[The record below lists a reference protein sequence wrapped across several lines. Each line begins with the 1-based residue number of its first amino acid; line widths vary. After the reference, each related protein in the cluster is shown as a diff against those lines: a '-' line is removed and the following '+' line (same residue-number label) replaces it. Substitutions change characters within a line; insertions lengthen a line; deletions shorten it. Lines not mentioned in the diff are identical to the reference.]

1 MVKNILVLD
10 DGTEIA
16 AGTVGQNAILSLTC
30 TETVSKTTDLCPGAA
45 CSNKL
50 EITIWVEPGTDLPIT
65 SGTRLTHYR
74 ETSGQRTLA
83 GTYWAVKPTSQTRNT
98 YKIYAYDAVSLLDG
112 VQSTWLRS
120 IQDQF
125 PMTLWKFAGL
135 VAQRCGVTIVNSSLP
150 RNGTY
155 LVQAFYADNL
165 TGRQLLAWVAEA
177 SCTFLRATSDGKIEF
192 AWYTDYSSSQSI
204 GPTVYIR
211 DGLSHDKFQTAPVVK
226 VQIRQSDD
234 DVGVLYPSDES
245 GSNAL
250 VIQGNLLLTSAT
262 AEALK
267 PVAQAIFETM
277 QGVTYTPLKV
287 TVPADFPLPAPGNI
301 VSVTDAR
308 GNVLSS
314 YIMNRTISGQQVT
327 LESTGNATRDGT
339 AAVNEQS
346 YKNLTGKM
354 LEIKTSVDGLEV
366 KASDLTGKYTDLKA
380 TVDGLSSEVKK
391 DTKITGGGN
400 LILGSESFKNANY
413 VGIDSSVAYGDDGS
427 ATITNANTNRYF
439 IFNTAGARITKG
451 VTLCLSVMY
460 KPISGTD
467 GLCLSLTFAGDNGTS
482 YVPSIKTENAVSKT
496 YVGSGVTK
504 KSAATYTPGTSDQSI
519 ASGQYLNGT
528 QTIKGDSNLTA
539 ANIKSGVKIF
549 NVTGSYAGSSSGGN
563 TPNLQTK
570 TVTPSESTQTVSPD
584 SGYDGLSKVTV
595 NAISNTYIGSDVTKK
610 SAATYIPKTTDQSI
624 ASGQYLSGTQTIK
637 GDANLVAGNIK
648 SGVNI
653 FGVTGTYAGGG
664 SSGDNGNNNVEA
676 YAITDTN
683 PSVSFKTASGTIKI
697 WGYGTI
703 TSSGGWGGQTTSLVA
718 FEGDKYHKSAIYGG
732 PSSTN
737 LSLSISNGKLTGLP
751 SGLTAI
757 SAIVTR
763 GI

>member
-1 MVKNILVLD
+1 MGVYL
-10 DGTEIA
+10 GS
-16 AGTVGQNAILSLTC
+16 NAVDMQGGFASGGASGASLQSK
-30 TETVSKTTDLCPGAA
+30 TVSPSESAQT
-45 CSNKL
+45 
-50 EITIWVEPGTDLPIT
+50 
-65 SGTRLTHYR
+65 
-74 ETSGQRTLA
+74 
-83 GTYWAVKPTSQTRNT
+83 VK
-98 YKIYAYDAVSLLDG
+98 
-112 VQSTWLRS
+112 
-120 IQDQF
+120 
-125 PMTLWKFAGL
+125 
-135 VAQRCGVTIVNSSLP
+135 
-150 RNGTY
+150 
-155 LVQAFYADNL
+155 ADN
-165 TGRQLLAWVAEA
+165 G
-177 SCTFLRATSDGKIEF
+177 
-192 AWYTDYSSSQSI
+192 Y
-204 GPTVYIR
+204 
-211 DGLSHDKFQTAPVVK
+211 DGLSQ
-226 VQIRQSDD
+226 
-234 DVGVLYPSDES
+234 
-245 GSNAL
+245 
-250 VIQGNLLLTSAT
+250 
-262 AEALK
+262 
-267 PVAQAIFETM
+267 
-277 QGVTYTPLKV
+277 V
-287 TVPADFPLPAPGNI
+287 TV
-301 VSVTDAR
+301 
-308 GNVLSS
+308 
-314 YIMNRTISGQQVT
+314 
-327 LESTGNATRDGT
+327 
-339 AAVNEQS
+339 
-346 YKNLTGKM
+346 
-354 LEIKTSVDGLEV
+354 
-366 KASDLTGKYTDLKA
+366 
-380 TVDGLSSEVKK
+380 
-391 DTKITGGGN
+391 
-400 LILGSESFKNANY
+400 
-413 VGIDSSVAYGDDGS
+413 
-427 ATITNANTNRYF
+427 
-439 IFNTAGARITKG
+439 
-451 VTLCLSVMY
+451 
-460 KPISGTD
+460 
-467 GLCLSLTFAGDNGTS
+467 
-482 YVPSIKTENAVSKT
+482 NAVSKT

-595 NAISNTYIGSDVTKK
+595 NAISSTYIGSDVTKK

-664 SSGDNGNNNVEA
+664 SSGGNGNNNVEA

-737 LSLSISNGKLTGLP
+737 LSLSISGGKLTGLP
-751 SGLTAI
+751 SGLSAI